1 VNRLKA
7 FLLLSLLLHVA
18 FLAIMSRMPLRVP
31 QSAGSE
37 PVRVRL
43 VSRNQVD
50 IGEEV
55 KREKKEQDQPASPV
69 EVKVKDKD
77 EDEDEAEAEADN
89 KREITE
95 EVKHDSGKEVK
106 KTQRETS
113 DRKRVEKTLSE
124 PRVDASEPPVKHEK
138 AREGIAKEEK
148 EETKPSREGIDP
160 VTERADALLSP
171 VPEHVDG
178 SSERKEEPAPPV
190 ITEELI
196 LEKTLPAY
204 PLVARRRGEEGKV
217 LLRVN
222 LSQSGAVKDVTVQ
235 ESSGFELLDRAALKA
250 VRRWRFS
257 RKAARTV
264 LVPINFRLK

>member
-1 VNRLKA
+1 
-7 FLLLSLLLHVA
+7 
-18 FLAIMSRMPLRVP
+18 MSRMSLRVP

-37 PVRVRL
+37 PVSVRL
-43 VSRNQVD
+43 VSRNQAD

-55 KREKKEQDQPASPV
+55 KRVKEEQGQPASPV
-69 EVKVKDKD
+69 EKKVKDKD
-77 EDEDEAEAEADN
+77 EAEK

-113 DRKRVEKTLSE
+113 DKKRVEKTLAE
-124 PRVDASEPPVKHEK
+124 PRVDASEQPVKHEK

-148 EETKPSREGIDP
+148 EETKPSQEGIDP
-160 VTERADALLSP
+160 VAERADSLFSP

-196 LEKTLPAY
+196 LEKTLPVY

-222 LSQSGAVKDVTVQ
+222 LSQSGAIKDVTVE